1 VLEVVEI
8 SSLEERNPPRFE
20 AKEWEKV
27 SNRLEEIERIGND
40 LLAATREEV
49 GKTQERGM
57 RGEVEKRRNVATVSE
72 EDERWRN
79 RSDPQAVLRE
89 GLGSEPRLKREERV

>member
-1 VLEVVEI
+1 LK
-8 SSLEERNPPRFE
+8 ERNPSRCE
-20 AKEWEKV
+20 EKEREKV
-27 SNRLEEIERIGND
+27 LNRLEEIERIENKK
-40 LLAATREEV
+40 LAVWREKVE
-49 GKTQERGM
+49 KIREQAME
-57 RGEVEKRRNVATVSE
+57 EEAEKRRNVGTVSE